1 MGIVLGGT
9 EFNHSWVRNSHGVR
23 CACVSKAGCFP
34 LNRRSWIS
42 HGCFCF
48 WRDFEMSGWLM
59 GVVTVLYSGVCLD
72 QAWKGDAGMSLAFA
86 GYALANIGL
95 IMRLS

>member
-1 MGIVLGGT
+1 
-9 EFNHSWVRNSHGVR
+9 
-23 CACVSKAGCFP
+23 
-34 LNRRSWIS
+34 
-42 HGCFCF
+42 
-48 WRDFEMSGWLM
+48 MSGWLM

-86 GYALANIGL
+86 GYALANVGL